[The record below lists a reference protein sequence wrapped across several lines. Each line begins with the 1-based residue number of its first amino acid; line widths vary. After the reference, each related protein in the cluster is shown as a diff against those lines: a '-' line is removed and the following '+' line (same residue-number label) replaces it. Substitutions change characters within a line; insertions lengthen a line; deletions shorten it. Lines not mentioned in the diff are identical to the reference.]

1 MRYLLFALLLAGPVA
16 AAPIVP
22 NFKTGTTTSHTE
34 SKTQITEK
42 IHSVDFA
49 TGYTYSASGTNITT
63 DKSVVPSAMPTQT
76 QTVEGVKSSWTGF
89 FLATLAFVEA
99 SPEFCACSRTRDAS
113 MSTKNWSISPC
124 DMPSAAFPFL
134 TEIFITNPSLKNK
147 TLIFQA

>member
-1 MRYLLFALLLAGPVA
+1 MRYLLFAVLLAGPVA

-34 SKTQITEK
+34 SKTYVTEK

-76 QTVEGVKSSWTGF
+76 QTVEGVKSSWTG
-89 FLATLAFVEA
+89 LDLEAKPAWTLVTPGEAFQFTETYNGPGLQTVTDIT
-99 SPEFCACSRTRDAS
+99 RTTTIESVTDTTS
-113 MSTKNWSISPC
+113 VFGP
-124 DMPSAAFPFL
+124 
-134 TEIFITNPSLKNK
+134 
-147 TLIFQA
+147 